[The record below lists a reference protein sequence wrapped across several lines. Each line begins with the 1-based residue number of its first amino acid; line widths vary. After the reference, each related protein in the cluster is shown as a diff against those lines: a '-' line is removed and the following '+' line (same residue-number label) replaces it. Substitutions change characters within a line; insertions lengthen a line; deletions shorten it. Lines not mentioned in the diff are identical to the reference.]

1 MPFLENIIFKFFI
14 FVLDSLFIIE
24 IDFAEFG
31 KISKCILNSFFSDD
45 IEIKST
51 SLQLAF
57 NIGKI
62 VENISS
68 ETFLFTTNESWKIFK
83 SNFFIFF

>member
-1 MPFLENIIFKFFI
+1 MILLQVTSAIAPEKSSGKTI
-14 FVLDSLFIIE
+14 VLDSLFIIE

-51 SLQLAF
+51 SLPNEDEIIKSDLNLIQTIVSLKHHL
-57 NIGKI
+57 NKI
-62 VENISS
+62 
-68 ETFLFTTNESWKIFK
+68 
-83 SNFFIFF
+83 